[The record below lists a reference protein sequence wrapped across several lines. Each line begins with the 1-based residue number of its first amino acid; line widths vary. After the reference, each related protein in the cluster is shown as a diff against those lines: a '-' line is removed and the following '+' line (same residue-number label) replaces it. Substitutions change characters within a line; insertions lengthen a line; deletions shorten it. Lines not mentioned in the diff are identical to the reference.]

1 MPAYATPQD
10 LIARFG
16 PDEVEQL
23 SDIGRPRT
31 GEIVASTLE
40 VALAD
45 ASAEIDGYLAARY
58 PLPLD
63 PATAPALLK
72 VFACDIARYRLMS
85 TRADDRVTEGYKAA
99 LIYLRDVAM
108 GKIALFPANAAPA
121 EPAGSAGVVMM
132 SPGTKHWAR
141 DNTARRGGFWSA
153 DGGDW

>member
-16 PDEVEQL
+16 HDEVEQL

-58 PLPLD
+58 PLPLG
-63 PATAPALLK
+63 TAPALLT

-85 TRADDRVTEGYKAA
+85 TRADERVTDAYQAA
-99 LIYLRDVAM
+99 VSYLRAVAM
-108 GKIALFPANAAPA
+108 GKIALFPANAAPT
-121 EPAGSAGVVMM
+121 EPTGAAGAVMM
-132 SPGTKHWAR
+132 SPGTKHWGR
-141 DNTARRGGFWSA
+141 QRPSFDEDDERGGW
-153 DGGDW
+153 